1 MNYSDLCKNYGFN
14 NSIMKEFDK
23 KKNKTRQKYSNSCNV
38 RKYAAARACGST
50 NT

>member
-23 KKNKTRQKYSNSCNV
+23 KKIKQDKNTAM
-38 RKYAAARACGST
+38 YASMQLHVHADPQ
-50 NT
+50 